1 MDGPDDGGARW
12 QSEATREKRRQSALA
27 YWADLQR
34 SAAHREAVISANQAR
49 RKRPRQKEVPM
60 SWSEV
65 YQVRPRDPKVAMLNR
80 IQRWA
85 RRDWR

>member
-1 MDGPDDGGARW
+1 MGGPGSGGAQW
-12 QSEATREKRRQSALA
+12 QSEETREKRRQSALA
-27 YWADLQR
+27 YWASER
-34 SAAHREAVISANQAR
+34 SAEQRAGLIERNRAR

-60 SWSEV
+60 SWAEV